1 MYIHAHAHPKSLPNQ
16 TSQPPSQ
23 PPSSHGLS
31 TAAKGGIG
39 GAVAG
44 ILLLVLGGA
53 WVLFTRQKRRRSLH
67 ADVNNDL
74 PEYQYQDAVKT
85 QHAHAGMDSHAE
97 LAAGSEPRE
106 MGAGR
111 PMSELPAGRVVHELP
126 TY

>member
-39 GAVAG
+39 GGVAG
-44 ILLLVLGGA
+44 ILLLALGGA
-53 WVLFTRQKRRRSLH
+53 WVLFTRQKRKRSLH
-67 ADVNNDL
+67 ADTNDDV
-74 PEYQYQDAVKT
+74 PEYHDAVKA

-97 LAAGSEPRE
+97 LAAGPEPRE

-111 PMSELPAGRVVHELP
+111 PMSELPAGRAAHELP
-126 TY
+126 AY